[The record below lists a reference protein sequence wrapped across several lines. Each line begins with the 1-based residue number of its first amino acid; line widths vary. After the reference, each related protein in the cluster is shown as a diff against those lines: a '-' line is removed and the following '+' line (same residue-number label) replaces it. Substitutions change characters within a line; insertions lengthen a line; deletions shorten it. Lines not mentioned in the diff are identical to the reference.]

1 MMEYSKE
8 LKSDLMLNEFEG
20 VWFDEKNSQG
30 TLKYESGSKYVGS
43 IKLYKRHGRGIYTYP
58 NLEE

>member
-1 MMEYSKE
+1 
-8 LKSDLMLNEFEG
+8 MLNEFEG